1 MKLKSFKLRHTIL
14 VVGFLL
20 ALIFPLLILKYQ
32 NKQENL
38 VINNTLD
45 TYAKLIEKEINSYV
59 EMTSALEGV
68 INFFSDDIS
77 EDEFNAIAQ
86 ALYNTSP
93 WAKSIQYVPQGIVT
107 YSYPLEGNEEAI
119 GHNLFEDPKRVKDVT
134 FSRDNNIILL
144 SGPYSLKQGGT
155 GFILRNPYYNLD
167 ENNNSVFGGFSVVIL
182 SVQTLVDEFAEN
194 DLHKMDYSYQIYVI
208 NENGDKTVLAGDED
222 MDLSE
227 ANIMDL
233 DTINNDWHLAL
244 YKNKSYHYYKTS
256 IFVFILIMMIALSL
270 YLLILTYER
279 KKQNEIKEHD
289 NRLKHE
295 ILSHLSHEMKTPL
308 SIILGI
314 AQEQIENPD
323 ISQEQINN
331 YNSISHYGKY
341 LLNSITNLLNMEDI
355 KEGKFVLQKSETNLQ
370 TLCDEIQDISTYLT
384 KEFDVK
390 FTYEFKNT
398 NSYIESVITDKVH
411 LEQAI
416 IYLIDN
422 AVKFR
427 REENP
432 FVELYI
438 SYTPIDDTHL
448 ILEFEVNDNG
458 VGISKEFLPHIFDGF
473 KKEIS
478 DASSDL
484 KGFGIGMFIV
494 KSLITQFDGTIEV
507 KSKKNVGTNIKLN
520 VPMEIRKMENIE
532 NNLIFRCKH
541 VLVCEDN
548 RVNAKLLIK
557 ILESVGMIVDF
568 AEDGAV
574 GLDMFKNKSYD
585 IVLMDIRMPV
595 MDGYEAA
602 RKMRELNQYVPIVA
616 VSANALDSDIKK
628 TIESGMNDHVAKPFN
643 KQVLL
648 TKIKLQLQNSK

>member
-20 ALIFPLLILKYQ
+20 ALIFPSLILKYQ

-45 TYAKLIEKEINSYV
+45 TYAKLIEKEITSYV

-93 WAKSIQYVPQGIVT
+93 WAKAIQYVPQGIVT

-155 GFILRNPYYNLD
+155 GFIIRNPYYNLD

-222 MDLSE
+222 MDLSK

-390 FTYEFKNT
+390 LTYECKNT
-398 NSYIESVITDKVH
+398 NPYIESVITDKVH

>member
-20 ALIFPLLILKYQ
+20 ALIFPSLILKYQ

-167 ENNNSVFGGFSVVIL
+167 QNNNPVFGGFSVVIL

-208 NENGDKTVLAGDED
+208 NENGDKTVLAGDEN
-222 MDLSE
+222 MDLSK

-233 DTINNDWHLAL
+233 ETINNDWHLAL
-244 YKNKSYHYYKTS
+244 YKNKSYNYYKTS
-256 IFVFILIMMIALSL
+256 IFVFILIMMIALFL

-279 KKQNEIKEHD
+279 KKQNEIREHD

-355 KEGKFVLQKSETNLQ
+355 KEGKFVLQKAETNLQ

-390 FTYEFKNT
+390 LTYEFKNT
-398 NSYIESVITDKVH
+398 NPYIESVITDKVH

-438 SYTPIDDTHL
+438 SYKPIDDTNL
-448 ILEFEVNDNG
+448 ILEIEVNDNG

-494 KSLITQFDGTIEV
+494 KSLITQFGGTIEV

-532 NNLIFRCKH
+532 NNLIFKCKH

-574 GLDMFKNKSYD
+574 GLEMFKNKSYD

>member
-1 MKLKSFKLRHTIL
+1 MELKNFKTRHTIL
-14 VVGFLL
+14 IIGFLL
-20 ALIFPLLILKYQ
+20 SLMFPIFILNYQ
-32 NKQENL
+32 KKQENI
-38 VINNTLD
+38 VIKNTLD
-45 TYAKLIEKEINSYV
+45 TYGKLIEKEIYSYI

-68 INFFSDDIS
+68 INFFADDIN
-77 EDEFNAIAQ
+77 EKEFNAIAQ

-93 WAKSIQYVPQGIVT
+93 WAQAIQYVPQGIVK

-119 GHNLFEDPKRVKDVT
+119 GHNLFEDPKRVKDAT
-134 FSRDNNIILL
+134 FSRDNNTILL

-167 ENNNSVFGGFSVVIL
+167 KENNPIFGGFSVVIL
-182 SVQTLVDEFAEN
+182 SIQTLIDEFSGNNLKE
-194 DLHKMDYSYQIYVI
+194 MDYRYQIYVI
-208 NENGDKTVLAGDED
+208 NENGDKTVLSGDENL
-222 MDLSE
+222 DLSK
-227 ANIMDL
+227 ATIMDL
-233 DTINNDWHLAL
+233 ETVNNDWHLAL

-256 IFVFILIMMIALSL
+256 IFVFFFIIMVTLSL
-270 YLLILTYER
+270 YLLLLTYER
-279 KKQNEIKEHD
+279 RKENEIKEHD
-289 NRLKHE
+289 NRLKNE

-308 SIILGI
+308 NIILGI
-314 AQEQIENPD
+314 AEEQVENPN
-323 ISQEQINN
+323 ISQEEINN
-331 YNSISHYGKY
+331 YHSISHYGKY

-355 KEGKFVLQKSETNLQ
+355 KNGKFVLQTSETNLQ
-370 TLCDEIQDISTYLT
+370 ALCDEIQDISLYVT
-384 KEFDVK
+384 KK
-390 FTYEFKNT
+390 FNVTLNYEFKNT
-398 NSYIESVITDKVH
+398 DSYIETVITDKVH

-427 REENP
+427 REEDPN
-432 FVELYI
+432 VDLYI
-438 SYTPIDDTHL
+438 SYTLIDATHL
-448 ILEFEVNDNG
+448 MLEFEINDDG
-458 VGISKEFLPHIFDGF
+458 VGISKEFIPHIFDGF
-473 KKEIS
+473 KREIS

-494 KSLITQFDGTIEV
+494 KSIITQFDGTIEV
-507 KSKKNVGTNIKLN
+507 KSKKNVGTNIKLY
-520 VPMEIRKMENIE
+520 VPMEIKKMENIE
-532 NNLIFRCKH
+532 NNVIFRGKQ

-548 RVNAKLLIK
+548 KVNAKLLIK

-568 AEDGAV
+568 AENGSV

-602 RKMRELNQYVPIVA
+602 RNIRELNQYVPIVA

-628 TIESGMNDHVAKPFN
+628 TIESGMNDHVAKPLN
-643 KQVLL
+643 RQVLL

>member
-20 ALIFPLLILKYQ
+20 ALIFPSLILKYQ

-45 TYAKLIEKEINSYV
+45 TYAKLIEKEITSYV

-93 WAKSIQYVPQGIVT
+93 WAKAIQYVPQGIVT

-222 MDLSE
+222 MDLSK

-390 FTYEFKNT
+390 LTYEFKNT
-398 NSYIESVITDKVH
+398 NPYIESVITDKVH